1 MERHSSRDER
11 DAAHANPEEI
21 NQGEHY
27 AMYSVFTLDGKLP
40 AGEAAELANQILQQV
55 EPGVT
60 LRGCYDI
67 SGFRADSDLMFWT
80 LSDDVTKLQSFYQS
94 IRRSRLGS
102 ALKPFWTSVA
112 IHQPAEFNKSHVPAA
127 LAGFAPRPWITVYPF
142 VRSYEWY
149 YMSPA
154 KRSAM
159 LREHGEVGRRHPEV
173 IASTLAAFS
182 LGDYEWI
189 LAFEADEL
197 HSLVES
203 MRNTRE
209 TEARQ
214 HVRVETPFFTGPR
227 VELAEWIESQ
237 PRNV

>member
-1 MERHSSRDER
+1 MERHPSRDER
-11 DAAHANPEEI
+11 DATGVDIEGI
-21 NQGEHY
+21 NQGNHY
-27 AMYSVFTLDGKLP
+27 AMYSVFALDGKAP
-40 AGEAAELANQILQQV
+40 EGDASELANQILQQV
-55 EPGVT
+55 EDGVT

-67 SGFRADSDLMFWT
+67 SGFRSEADLMFWT
-80 LSDDVTKLQSFYQS
+80 LSDDIRKLQRFYQAV
-94 IRRSRLGS
+94 RRSRLGER
-102 ALKPFWTSVA
+102 LVPFWSAVA
-112 IHQPAEFNKSHVPAA
+112 IHQPAEFNKTHVPAA
-127 LAGFAPRPWITVYPF
+127 LAGFAPRPWLTVYPF

-149 YMSPA
+149 YMAPQ

-173 IASTLAAFS
+173 IASTMAAFS

-209 TEARQ
+209 TEARM
-214 HVRVETPFFTGPR
+214 HVREETPFFTGPR
-227 VELAEWIESQ
+227 VELADWITAQ
-237 PRNV
+237 PRG